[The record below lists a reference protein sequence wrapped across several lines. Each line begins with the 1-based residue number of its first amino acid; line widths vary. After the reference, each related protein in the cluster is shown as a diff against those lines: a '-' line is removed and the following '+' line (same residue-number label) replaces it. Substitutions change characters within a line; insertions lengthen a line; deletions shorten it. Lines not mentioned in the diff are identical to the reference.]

1 MSWQYY
7 KCISYSNFANK
18 RAIYLDGKISLAHAR
33 CTHLSQ
39 VIKLENTIL
48 YSVDNALDIFLPLL
62 RRFNPAEP
70 VVEKSVI
77 L

>member
-1 MSWQYY
+1 M
-7 KCISYSNFANK
+7 K
-18 RAIYLDGKISLAHAR
+18 D
-33 CTHLSQ
+33 
-39 VIKLENTIL
+39 EIL
-48 YSVDNALDIFLPLL
+48 RFLPLL

>member
-1 MSWQYY
+1 MHILQAQ
-7 KCISYSNFANK
+7 FE
-18 RAIYLDGKISLAHAR
+18 LE
-33 CTHLSQ
+33 SQ
-39 VIKLENTIL
+39 DLHDSVIRM
-48 YSVDNALDIFLPLL
+48 FQLL

>member
-1 MSWQYY
+1 MKLRIQQM
-7 KCISYSNFANK
+7 F
-18 RAIYLDGKISLAHAR
+18 AIYMYWLRQEIHELM
-33 CTHLSQ
+33 
-39 VIKLENTIL
+39 
-48 YSVDNALDIFLPLL
+48 FLPLL

>member
-1 MSWQYY
+1 MY
-7 KCISYSNFANK
+7 ISN
-18 RAIYLDGKISLAHAR
+18 LE
-33 CTHLSQ
+33 CTTRFW
-39 VIKLENTIL
+39 NIL
-48 YSVDNALDIFLPLL
+48 YHVRSMLILPLL